1 MKGARFESKEAVWAA
16 ADKDQVLFV
25 RRRSL
30 SLTRRASLHSLLPS
44 LPPSLPQN
52 RQYSRGKNNN
62 NKRIACYCAC
72 NKARTQAAARC
83 AGGCSYFFVAELQG
97 AYWVVTQFGGVGGPR
112 CSRPIP
118 EKQNPHQN

>member
-1 MKGARFESKEAVWAA
+1 MWDGLARPA
-16 ADKDQVLFV
+16 LI
-25 RRRSL
+25 
-30 SLTRRASLHSLLPS
+30 
-44 LPPSLPQN
+44 
-52 RQYSRGKNNN
+52 NNN

-118 EKQNPHQN
+118 EKQNPHQNYTGRAEPTRDES

>member
-30 SLTRRASLHSLLPS
+30 SLTRRASLHS

-97 AYWVVTQFGGVGGPR
+97 AYSV
-112 CSRPIP
+112 S
-118 EKQNPHQN
+118 E